1 MPNALPTMS
10 SSVRPDGRERR
21 WTLAFVATMAVATLA
36 AWPDLA
42 RSGYS
47 PDEEFTVFAVRG
59 IEAHGL
65 PLLPSG
71 LLYDRGLGYSYAA
84 WLAGLAAGQTLPVFR
99 AVSVLSAL
107 LSLWVLFRELARL
120 ALPPTALL
128 AVVAVATSVPFWVSA
143 STARFYAPFLLCD
156 LIALALLARP
166 QLTTRGAVAL
176 ALAAFGAR
184 WTHEL
189 AFTLAAVP
197 AVAFVF
203 AAPARRMEWLRRA
216 AWLIAGLVAGQLAL
230 FAVHALA
237 PPTNGD
243 VMVRR
248 FFLWQVLNLFE
259 RPPLDLPR
267 LLPVAALAGVVVAS
281 GLGFVRGRQQPWS
294 GATVLVGGI
303 ASMLG
308 QLGLVPAVAVAALP
322 LATPRIRQA
331 IVGTSLVVLAGAVV
345 FWMVAAMA
353 AGFEPAAAWT
363 RVQETAFVYPLDM
376 FAHLVGEYPLLTAL
390 TLGALLARSAGTGGV
405 WTPLE
410 RALHVL
416 WIGWV
421 LWFGVIESG
430 ITARYLLLPVTFMLA
445 ALAVDAGAIAAARAG
460 GTRRVVTV
468 AGVVA
473 ILLVTGESWRGG
485 SVGLPWEG
493 ARPTLVTTVAAP
505 LVEPTDL
512 IAGPDELACL
522 LVANRIDA
530 WLVLDEFFRE
540 RFIVMRGGQPTGTY
554 TGAPAASAL
563 TPLLERAEREGRR
576 LIVVDAVKDV
586 PGFGSSVDLVP
597 RQLARENLRGE
608 VLTPPGPVRLV
619 RIVRALEDTV
629 ARR

>member
-1 MPNALPTMS
+1 MAG
-10 SSVRPDGRERR
+10 SVRPDGRERR
-21 WTLAFVATMAVATLA
+21 WTLAVLLALAVATLA
-36 AWPDLA
+36 AWPDLVRA
-42 RSGYS
+42 GYS
-47 PDEEFTVFAVRG
+47 PDEEFTLFAVRG

-84 WLAGLAAGQTLPVFR
+84 WLAGLVAGQTLPVFR

-107 LSLWVLFRELARL
+107 LSLWVIYRELARL
-120 ALPPTALL
+120 ASPPTACL
-128 AVVAVATSVPFWVSA
+128 AVVAVAASVPFWVSA

-166 QLTTRGAVAL
+166 ALSTRGAVAL
-176 ALAAFGAR
+176 ALVAFGAR

-189 AFTLAAVP
+189 AFTLAGVP

-203 AAPARRMEWLRRA
+203 AAPGRRVEWLRRG

-267 LLPVAALAGVVVAS
+267 LLPVAALAGVVVVSA
-281 GLGFVRGRQQPWS
+281 LAFVRGRQQPWS
-294 GATVLVGGI
+294 GATALVGGI

-308 QLGLVPAVAVAALP
+308 QLGLAPVVAVAALP

-331 IVGTSLVVLAGAVV
+331 VVGTSLVVLAGALL

-353 AGFEPAAAWT
+353 AGFAPTDAWA
-363 RVQETAFVYPLDM
+363 RVTESAFDYPLDM
-376 FAHLVGEYPLLTAL
+376 FAHLVSEFPLLTGL
-390 TLGALLARSAGTGGV
+390 TLAALLARSAGAGGP
-405 WTPLE
+405 WTAVE

-430 ITARYLLLPVTFMLA
+430 ITARYLLLPVTFMLT
-445 ALAVDAGAIAAARAG
+445 ALAVDAGAIAAARAVG
-460 GTRRVVTV
+460 ARRLVAV

-473 ILLVTGESWRGG
+473 VLLVTGESWRGG
-485 SVGLPWEG
+485 SAGPPWEG
-493 ARPTLVTTVAAP
+493 ARPTLATSAAAP

-563 TPLLERAEREGRR
+563 LPLLERAEREGRR